1 MTFYAKL
8 VIFWVVLF
16 GTIWFLRRF
25 PHHPVSQAAL
35 YWHGPYPVQG
45 ERLSKFMARR
55 AIYSLKWFCQILL
68 VFCALWLVVS
78 WRPSLA
84 DTSLFM
90 VFWFAL
96 PLVGGTLLLV
106 AILYSVSA
114 IKQHWIGPNP
124 EFEVFSDS
132 PEA

>member
-8 VIFWVVLF
+8 AIFWVVLL
-16 GTIWFLRRF
+16 GTIWFVRRF
-25 PHHPVSQAAL
+25 PHNPVSRAAL
-35 YWHGPYPVQG
+35 DWHGPYPVQG
-45 ERLSKFMARR
+45 EHLSKFMARR
-55 AIYSLKWFCQILL
+55 AIYSLKWFGQILL

-78 WRPSLA
+78 WRPELA

-96 PLVGGTLLLV
+96 PLLGGTMFL
-106 AILYSVSA
+106 AAALYGVSA
-114 IKQHWIGPNP
+114 AKQHLLGPNP
-124 EFEVFSDS
+124 EFEVVSEQ